1 MRRHHI
7 TLGLLVVAGTA
18 FAVMQTL
25 VIPALPFFRRE
36 FGTSQADT
44 TWLVTGFLLSSSVL
58 TPLLGK
64 LGDMYGKKRVMVSCL
79 AIFGGGSLAAAVGGS
94 LAWLVACRVVQGAGA
109 AVFPLAFGIIRD
121 EFAAEE
127 RGVAIGL
134 MSSVFGL
141 GGGLGLVGSGFV
153 LDALSWPW
161 LFVIG
166 GIPVLVAA
174 ALIWAFVPESPVRRG
189 GRPDFLGAAV
199 FSAALVALL
208 LGVTKGEQ
216 WGWFSMGIIALFATS
231 AVVFAAWIAIE
242 RRVPEPL
249 VDLRTLANP
258 AMALTNAATVLVG
271 FSLTAFFVLMPA
283 FVQVPTFGYDASLPQ
298 AGLYFIPSAVA
309 MIVCGPAAGWLGT
322 RFGHAVALRIGL
334 AASAAAF
341 LLLAFAHDDP
351 ALALVWMGLLG
362 VGIAFALAAIG
373 TLVIENSHA
382 SETGVASGVN
392 LIMRTVGAAVG
403 AQVAAAV
410 ISAATP
416 AGALLPH
423 ESGFTTSF
431 ALAGLAVTLALIP
444 AFALGGRSRRLR
456 LRPALSPA

>member
-1 MRRHHI
+1 
-7 TLGLLVVAGTA
+7 
-18 FAVMQTL
+18 
-25 VIPALPFFRRE
+25 
-36 FGTSQADT
+36 
-44 TWLVTGFLLSSSVL
+44 
-58 TPLLGK
+58 
-64 LGDMYGKKRVMVSCL
+64 
-79 AIFGGGSLAAAVGGS
+79 
-94 LAWLVACRVVQGAGA
+94 
-109 AVFPLAFGIIRD
+109 
-121 EFAAEE
+121 
-127 RGVAIGL
+127 
-134 MSSVFGL
+134 
-141 GGGLGLVGSGFV
+141 
-153 LDALSWPW
+153 
-161 LFVIG
+161 
-166 GIPVLVAA
+166 
-174 ALIWAFVPESPVRRG
+174 
-189 GRPDFLGAAV
+189 
-199 FSAALVALL
+199 
-208 LGVTKGEQ
+208 
-216 WGWFSMGIIALFATS
+216 
-231 AVVFAAWIAIE
+231 
-242 RRVPEPL
+242 VPEPL

-258 AMALTNAATVLVG
+258 AMALTNAATVSVG

-283 FVQVPTFGYDASLPQ
+283 FVQLPTFGYDASLPQ